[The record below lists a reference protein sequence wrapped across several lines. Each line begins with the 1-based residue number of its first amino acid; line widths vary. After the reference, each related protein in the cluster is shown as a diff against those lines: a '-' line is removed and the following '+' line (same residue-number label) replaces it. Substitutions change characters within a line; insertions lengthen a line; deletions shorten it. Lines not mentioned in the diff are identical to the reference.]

1 MIVKQGQY
9 PDFKNNENVKLVS
22 KVQVLGYTRICGC
35 TNFQNLD
42 DDFQRSFQDWQDSN
56 LVERNNKI
64 YSEEISK
71 FARSRAAWY
80 PGSTNFHCFDDGSRG
95 NLQDWQDSNQN
106 GKNSEIDGKEM
117 FGSLDALTTGWSI
130 GWLAQD
136 TKSK

>member
-1 MIVKQGQY
+1 MRKTGI
-9 PDFKNNENVKLVS
+9 E
-22 KVQVLGYTRICGC
+22 
-35 TNFQNLD
+35 
-42 DDFQRSFQDWQDSN
+42 
-56 LVERNNKI
+56 
-64 YSEEISK
+64 
-71 FARSRAAWY
+71 AAWY